1 MLPRLYRLLR
11 LLDFAGPPCLVKPG
25 LERAV
30 EAEDREPA
38 FVRHGCNPVCF
49 LAGGWLR
56 TKIEIDRAVGV
67 GDQLVP
73 LVVLAGKRLACL
85 KLGARLRIVEHHGP
99 EILGW

>member
-49 LAGGWLR
+49 LAGGWAR
-56 TKIEIDRAVGV
+56 TKKKIRRAVRV
-67 GDQLVP
+67 GGQLVP
-73 LVVLAGKRLACL
+73 LVVSCWKQRAWLKTRTRLWVLEAPRPGNL
-85 KLGARLRIVEHHGP
+85 
-99 EILGW
+99 